1 MPTSEA
7 TQQPAREP
15 PASRPPKWRQRAI
28 RPLQVVVFLLA
39 LIPALKL
46 ARGVAIGYLGIDPV
60 ETLAIE
66 TGTAAITLLLCS
78 LAVTPLRRISGWN
91 ELIRFRRL
99 LGLMAFFYAVLH
111 VATYVVFDQEGS
123 IALIAADVW
132 EHPWVLFGMTAFLML
147 VPLALTSTRGW
158 IRRLGGKRWNRLHRL
173 VYPAAIAAVLHF
185 LLAVKL
191 DVRKPVLYIGILAL
205 LLGTRLVWARQR
217 ASAQRTSTQ
226 RASARRTAAQRAA
239 GEGAAAHHGSGSDR
253 QGPLT
258 AAEPGG

>member
-1 MPTSEA
+1 M
-7 TQQPAREP
+7 
-15 PASRPPKWRQRAI
+15 
-28 RPLQVVVFLLA
+28 VVFLLA

-78 LAVTPLRRISGWN
+78 LAVTPIRRLTGWN

-99 LGLMAFFYAVLH
+99 LGLMAFFYALLH
-111 VATYVVFDQEGS
+111 VSTYVVFDQEGS
-123 IALIAADVW
+123 LRLIAADVW

-173 VYPAAIAAVLHF
+173 VYPAAIFAALHF

-191 DVRKPVLYIGILAL
+191 DVRKPVLYIVVLAAL
-205 LLGTRLVWARQR
+205 LGSRVVWARRR
-217 ASAQRTSTQ
+217 AAT
-226 RASARRTAAQRAA
+226 RAPAERQRRT
-239 GEGAAAHHGSGSDR
+239 
-253 QGPLT
+253 PLT
-258 AAEPGG
+258 AAEPGN

>member
-1 MPTSEA
+1 MPTSE
-7 TQQPAREP
+7 
-15 PASRPPKWRQRAI
+15 RPRGRPRSWRQRAV

-60 ETLAIE
+60 ETLAIK

-78 LAVTPLRRISGWN
+78 LAVTPIRRLTGWN

-123 IALIAADVW
+123 LSLIAADVW

-147 VPLALTSTRGW
+147 IPLALTSTRGW

-173 VYPAAIAAVLHF
+173 VYPAAIFAVLHF

-191 DVRKPVLYIGILAL
+191 DVRKPVLYIVVLAV
-205 LLGTRLVWARQR
+205 LLGARMVWARR
-217 ASAQRTSTQ
+217 
-226 RASARRTAAQRAA
+226 RAA
-239 GEGAAAHHGSGSDR
+239 TQVPAGR
-253 QGPLT
+253 PRPTPLT
-258 AAEPGG
+258 AAEPGN

>member
-1 MPTSEA
+1 MATPTRWRRCTPAWTCVSISDPAKGRGE
-7 TQQPAREP
+7 TQAR
-15 PASRPPKWRQRAI
+15 RRDWRQRAI

-78 LAVTPLRRISGWN
+78 LAVTPLRRLTGWN

-132 EHPWVLFGMTAFLML
+132 EHPWVLFGMTAFLL
-147 VPLALTSTRGW
+147 LIPLALTSTKGW

-191 DVRKPVLYIGILAL
+191 DIRKPLLYIVILAV
-205 LLGTRLVWARQR
+205 LLGARVVWARQR
-217 ASAQRTSTQ
+217 ARGPRPVARERQR
-226 RASARRTAAQRAA
+226 
-239 GEGAAAHHGSGSDR
+239 
-253 QGPLT
+253 PLT
-258 AAEPGG
+258 ATEQRG

>member
-1 MPTSEA
+1 VSISDPELRRPAEA
-7 TQQPAREP
+7 PQPR
-15 PASRPPKWRQRAI
+15 RRDWRQRAI

-78 LAVTPLRRISGWN
+78 LAVTPVRRLTGWN

-123 IALIAADVW
+123 ITLIAADVL
-132 EHPWVLFGMTAFLML
+132 EHPWVLFGMTAFLL
-147 VPLALTSTRGW
+147 LIPLAITSTKGW

-191 DVRKPVLYIGILAL
+191 DVRKPVLYIVILAV
-205 LLGTRLVWARQR
+205 LLGARLVWARQR
-217 ASAQRTSTQ
+217 SRMP
-226 RASARRTAAQRAA
+226 QRAA
-239 GEGAAAHHGSGSDR
+239 RER
-253 QGPLT
+253 QRPLT
-258 AAEPGG
+258 ATEQGG

>member
-1 MPTSEA
+1 MPTTERQRS
-7 TQQPAREP
+7 
-15 PASRPPKWRQRAI
+15 WRQRAV

-46 ARGVAIGYLGIDPV
+46 ARGVAVGYLGIDPV

-78 LAVTPLRRISGWN
+78 LAVTPIRRLTGWN

-111 VATYVVFDQEGS
+111 VSTYVVFDQEGS
-123 IALIAADVW
+123 LSLIAADVW
-132 EHPWVLFGMTAFLML
+132 EHPWVLFGMTAFLL
-147 VPLALTSTRGW
+147 LIPLALTSTRGW

-173 VYPAAIAAVLHF
+173 VYPAAIFAVLHF

-191 DVRKPVLYIGILAL
+191 DVRKPVLYIVVLAV
-205 LLGTRLVWARQR
+205 LLGARVVWAR
-217 ASAQRTSTQ
+217 
-226 RASARRTAAQRAA
+226 RR
-239 GEGAAAHHGSGSDR
+239 GAARPAERR
-253 QGPLT
+253 QRRAPLT
-258 AAEPGG
+258 AVERGN

>member
-1 MPTSEA
+1 MSTSD
-7 TQQPAREP
+7 PAR
-15 PASRPPKWRQRAI
+15 SRDAAQKRRRDWRQRVV
-28 RPLQVVVFLLA
+28 RPLQVVVLLLA

-78 LAVTPLRRISGWN
+78 LAVTPLRRLTGWN

-132 EHPWVLFGMTAFLML
+132 EHPWVLFGMTAFLL
-147 VPLALTSTRGW
+147 LIPLAITSTKGW

-191 DVRKPVLYIGILAL
+191 DVRKPVLYIVILAVL
-205 LLGTRLVWARQR
+205 LSVRVVWARQR
-217 ASAQRTSTQ
+217 ARGPQQA
-226 RASARRTAAQRAA
+226 ARK
-239 GEGAAAHHGSGSDR
+239 R

-258 AAEPGG
+258 ATEQGG